1 MIKLSEVC
9 LSNAYVDYYEF
20 DDKQDYNH
28 VTYHFVTMGE
38 ALDYAHELYKLC
50 GQEAQEVGG
59 KKDVFTSIEWG
70 QCWGP
75 YVTRD
80 FKGSKTEGAVTVG
93 LDGIT
98 IIGTYKEGGRF
109 CAPQQQ

>member
-70 QCWGP
+70 QCWGLH
-75 YVTRD
+75 VTRD
-80 FKGSKTEGAVTVG
+80 FKGSKTIGAVTVG
-93 LDGIT
+93 LDGLT

-109 CAPQQQ
+109 CALQQR